1 MKYVIL
7 LVMAC
12 MASCKAQKEVNA
24 ELQSDSNLVLV
35 AEDGYSG
42 IMEYEASTIRDAKS
56 LNKFYSR
63 INRTRKPG
71 LPVPQ
76 IDFSKEMV
84 IVVCLGEQEGNMM
97 PIIRK
102 SSENENHISYSVGI
116 GTKTAVKSEYQNV
129 TAYPFYIYKTPVTPK
144 AITLE
149 KADW

>member
-1 MKYVIL
+1 
-7 LVMAC
+7 
-12 MASCKAQKEVNA
+12 MASCKAQKEVNTD
-24 ELQSDSNLVLV
+24 LQSDSNLILV
-35 AEDGYSG
+35 AEDGHSG
-42 IMEYEASTIRDAKS
+42 IMEYEALTIRDAKS

-84 IVVCLGEQEGNMM
+84 IVVCMGEQEGNAF

-102 SSENENHISYSVGI
+102 SSEDENHISYLVGR
-116 GTKTAVKSEYQNV
+116 GTKTMANSESQNV
-129 TAYPFYIYKTPVTPK
+129 TSYPFYIYKAPSSSKEV
-144 AITLE
+144 TLE

>member
-1 MKYVIL
+1 
-7 LVMAC
+7 
-12 MASCKAQKEVNA
+12 MASCKAQKEVNT
-24 ELQSDSNLVLV
+24 ELQSDSNLILV

-84 IVVCLGEQEGNMM
+84 IVVCMGEQEGNMI

-102 SSENENHISYSVGI
+102 SSEDENHISYLVGR
-116 GTKTAVKSEYQNV
+116 GTKTMANSESQNV
-129 TAYPFYIYKTPVTPK
+129 TSYPFYIYKAPSSSKEV
-144 AITLE
+144 TLE
-149 KADW
+149 KANW

>member
-1 MKYVIL
+1 MRNVIL

-12 MASCKAQKEVNA
+12 MASCKAQKEVNT
-24 ELQSDSNLVLV
+24 EFQSDSNLILV

-84 IVVCLGEQEGNMM
+84 IVVCMGEQEGNMI

-102 SSENENHISYSVGI
+102 SSEDENHISYLVGR
-116 GTKTAVKSEYQNV
+116 GTKTKANSESQNV
-129 TAYPFYIYKTPVTPK
+129 TSYPFYIYKAPRSPK
-144 AITLE
+144 EIELE
-149 KADW
+149 KTNW